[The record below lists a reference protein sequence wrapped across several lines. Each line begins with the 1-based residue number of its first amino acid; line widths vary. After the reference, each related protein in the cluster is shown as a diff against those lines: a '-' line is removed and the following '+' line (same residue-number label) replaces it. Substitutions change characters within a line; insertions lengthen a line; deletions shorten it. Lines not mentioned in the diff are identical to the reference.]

1 MLQELFNLVS
11 QHAQD
16 AIVNN
21 SAVPNE
27 HNDAAIQSV
36 TDAIQSGLQGQA
48 GSNLSDLVG
57 MIQNGNLAQS
67 PMVQNIINSAA
78 GSLADKFGV
87 DSNQAASIASS
98 LIPQVMSSF
107 ASQTTDPGNST
118 FDLNNVISSLTGG
131 ANSGGGGGIG
141 SLLGGLLK

>member
-1 MLQELFNLVS
+1 MLQELLNLVS

-16 AIVNN
+16 AIVHN

-27 HNDAAIQSV
+27 YNDAAIQSV
-36 TDAIQSGLQGQA
+36 TDAIQSGLQSQA

-67 PMVQNIINSAA
+67 PMVQNIINTAA

-98 LIPQVMSSF
+98 LIPQVMNSF
-107 ASQTTDPGNST
+107 ASQTADPNNST

-131 ANSGGGGGIG
+131 GSSGGGPGIA
-141 SLLGGLLK
+141 SLIGNFLK

>member
-1 MLQELFNLVS
+1 MLQELLNLVS

-27 HNDAAIQSV
+27 HNEAAIQSV

-48 GSNLSDLVG
+48 GNNLGDLVG

-67 PMVQNIINSAA
+67 TMVQNIINSAA

-107 ASQTTDPGNST
+107 ASQTADPGNSN

>member
-1 MLQELFNLVS
+1 M
-11 QHAQD
+11 
-16 AIVNN
+16 NN

-27 HNDAAIQSV
+27 HNEAAIQSV

-48 GSNLSDLVG
+48 GNNLGDLVG

-67 PMVQNIINSAA
+67 TMVQNIINSAA

-107 ASQTTDPGNST
+107 ASQTADPGNSN

>member
-1 MLQELFNLVS
+1 MLQELLNLVS

-21 SAVPNE
+21 SAIPNE
-27 HNDAAIQSV
+27 HNDAAIEEI
-36 TDAIQSGLQGQA
+36 TNAIHSGLQGQA
-48 GSNLSDLVG
+48 GGNLSDLVG

-67 PMVQNIINSAA
+67 PMVQGIINNAA
-78 GSLADKFGV
+78 GGLADKFGV
-87 DSNQAASIASS
+87 DRNQAASIASS

-107 ASQTTDPGNST
+107 ASQTADPGNST

-131 ANSGGGGGIG
+131 NSNNTAGGFAN
-141 SLLGGLLK
+141 LLGGLLK